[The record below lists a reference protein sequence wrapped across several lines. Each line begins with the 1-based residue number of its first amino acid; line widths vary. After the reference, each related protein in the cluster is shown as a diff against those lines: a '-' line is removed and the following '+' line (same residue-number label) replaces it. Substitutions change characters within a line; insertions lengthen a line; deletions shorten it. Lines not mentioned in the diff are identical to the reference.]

1 MKRYIKSS
9 QYISASFS
17 PSMPDWMK
25 KKLSS
30 RYSRIRDSLVNGLHL
45 KLDTANFLDH
55 PTENSVAIHL
65 LEADRELVVYAPGY
79 NDDDGADFNYRWR
92 DFGKLGKK
100 TLKDRTLDTVYIDL
114 DDPSNFDTD
123 QEHYRDPRF
132 EYFHNTNGQ
141 YAGQYKQ
148 KYFGWRDYKGSDKR
162 DKSGYL
168 IPNPE
173 DKIRDYYE
181 KFPDKVTDK
190 IDSLYEEIVK
200 LQQEIFTP
208 ERIKTKSKKHDSAF
222 WGYDSSASNLS
233 DAIVAY
239 QGLLDLVDDG
249 FDITNKDDLDQ
260 FTDAITIIRREI
272 KRSRDRL

>member
-9 QYISASFS
+9 EYIQASFS

-25 KKLSS
+25 KKFSS
-30 RYSRIRDSLVNGLHL
+30 RYSRDRDSLLNTLHL

-65 LEADRELVVYAPGY
+65 LEADNQLVVYAPGY
-79 NDDDGADFNYRWR
+79 NDNNGADFNGRWR
-92 DFGKLGKK
+92 DFGRLGKK

-132 EYFHNTNGQ
+132 EYYYDTNGQ
-141 YAGQYKQ
+141 YAGQHKDS
-148 KYFGWRDYKGSDKR
+148 YFGWKDYKGREKR

-173 DKIRDYYE
+173 DKIKDYYK

-190 IDSLYEEIVK
+190 LDSIYEELVK
-200 LQQEIFTP
+200 LQQEIFAP
-208 ERIKTKSKKHDSAF
+208 ERIKTKSKR
-222 WGYDSSASNLS
+222 YDSKFYGYSTSASSLS

-239 QGLLDLVDDG
+239 QELLDLVDRG
-249 FDITNKDDLDQ
+249 FDANFDG
-260 FTDAITIIRREI
+260 FTDAIIQIRRAI
-272 KRSRDRL
+272 KRTRDRL

>member
-1 MKRYIKSS
+1 M
-9 QYISASFS
+9 
-17 PSMPDWMK
+17 
-25 KKLSS
+25 
-30 RYSRIRDSLVNGLHL
+30 NELHL

-65 LEADRELVVYAPGY
+65 LETDNDLVVYAPGY
-79 NDDDGADFNYRWR
+79 NDNDSAKFNYQWR

-100 TLKDRTLDTVYIDL
+100 TLKDRILDTIYIDL

-123 QEHYRDPRF
+123 NEHYRDPRF
-132 EYFHNTNGQ
+132 EYYYDTNGQ
-141 YAGQYKQ
+141 YAGQYKDD
-148 KYFGWRDYKGSDKR
+148 YGWEDYLGRGKR

-173 DKIRDYYE
+173 DRIRDYYE

-190 IDSLYEEIVK
+190 IDSLYENIVK

-208 ERIKTKSKKHDSAF
+208 ERIKTKSSKHNSVF
-222 WGYDSSASNLS
+222 WGYNSSVVHLK

-239 QGLLDLVDDG
+239 QELLDLVDNG
-249 FDITNKDDLDQ
+249 FDVTDKDNLHK
-260 FTDAITIIRREI
+260 FTDAIIKVRREI
-272 KRSRDRL
+272 ERSRDRL